1 MTHDDHA
8 ARPGLGRIGRRELL
22 RGAAIGAAGL
32 TAAALIGCGGD
43 DDDDAAAT
51 TAAATTAAGT
61 PAAAT
66 AAAGTPAAATA
77 AAATAAAATPT
88 AAAASSSD
96 RPFWLEPTARLDGK
110 RGGIFRETLSRP
122 LASLDPMTTRDPT
135 TKALSAGVY
144 GGLVG
149 VIGST
154 FANQPLLGVQP
165 DLADSW
171 EIQPDGLKYT
181 FQIRPDAMITEPINR
196 PMDSSDVV
204 YSFNHHQGLDGL
216 EPAPERGQFAA
227 AIGDW
232 DAVDASS
239 FVINMIRP
247 RRAS

>member
-1 MTHDDHA
+1 M
-8 ARPGLGRIGRRELL
+8 
-22 RGAAIGAAGL
+22 
-32 TAAALIGCGGD
+32 
-43 DDDDAAAT
+43 
-51 TAAATTAAGT
+51 
-61 PAAAT
+61 
-66 AAAGTPAAATA
+66 
-77 AAATAAAATPT
+77 
-88 AAAASSSD
+88 
-96 RPFWLEPTARLDGK
+96 
-110 RGGIFRETLSRP
+110 
-122 LASLDPMTTRDPT
+122 
-135 TKALSAGVY
+135 
-144 GGLVG
+144 
-149 VIGST
+149 
-154 FANQPLLGVQP
+154 QP

-247 RRAS
+247 HVDGQRLCPLNGSAKMSSRV

>member
-1 MTHDDHA
+1 M
-8 ARPGLGRIGRRELL
+8 R
-22 RGAAIGAAGL
+22 
-32 TAAALIGCGGD
+32 GD
-43 DDDDAAAT
+43 DD
-51 TAAATTAAGT
+51 TASGRPAHDSSAAGGRL
-61 PAAAT
+61 PN
-66 AAAGTPAAATA
+66 

-122 LASLDPMTTRDPT
+122 RASLDPMTTRDPT
-135 TKALSAGVY
+135 TKALPAGVY

-196 PMDSSDVV
+196 PMDSSDVL

-216 EPAPERGQFAA
+216 ESARPVRGGDRRLGLSLFIFFAVRFLPATWSIRCWPTSVQA
-227 AIGDW
+227 
-232 DAVDASS
+232 
-239 FVINMIRP
+239 IRP
-247 RRAS
+247 TARCWRSAST